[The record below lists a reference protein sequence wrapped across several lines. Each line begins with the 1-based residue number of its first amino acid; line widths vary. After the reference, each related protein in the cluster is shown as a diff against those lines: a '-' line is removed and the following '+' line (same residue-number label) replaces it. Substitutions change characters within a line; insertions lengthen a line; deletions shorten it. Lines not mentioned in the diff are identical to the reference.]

1 MTAASTTQNKEN
13 EKFADLIGPTDPAVD
28 RASREKLIGARVGLL
43 LNSPFFGNMATR
55 LQLTNADD
63 WCSTAATDG
72 RNFYYNSRFVEML
85 KGKELEFLFGH
96 EVLHCCYDHFGRRG
110 DRHPM
115 LWNIADDYAVNSDL
129 IKSKVGTRITTV
141 PCLYDPKFDGMCSEE
156 IYDHLYENAEK
167 IDMNKLIEQMIDEHI
182 DGDGEESEGEN
193 GKGKPK
199 LSKEERDKIREE
211 LKEAMLGAAEQ
222 AGAGNTPAGVK
233 RLIKAFTEP
242 KMNWRELL
250 RQHIESTIKTD
261 FSWMRPS
268 RRGWHMDSVMPGMT
282 NGETTDV
289 VVAIDTSGS
298 ISETMLRDF
307 LSEIKGIMEEFEQ
320 FRIHLFTFDTDVY
333 NPVTYTSETLDNIED
348 YEVNGFGGT
357 DFTAIFNY
365 LKNETMEPQRL
376 VVFTDGY
383 PWGSWGDPDYCDTL
397 WIIHGTREVEAPF
410 GITVYYDDAV
420 KN

>member
-1 MTAASTTQNKEN
+1 MAATGTTQNN
-13 EKFADLIGPTDPAVD
+13 EDKKFDNLIGPTDPAVD
-28 RASREKLIGARVGLL
+28 RASCEKLIGARVGLL

-63 WCSTAATDG
+63 WCPTAATDG

-85 KGKELEFLFGH
+85 KAKELEFLFGH

-110 DRHPM
+110 DRDPQ

-129 IKSKVGTRITTV
+129 IKSKVGVRITTV
-141 PCLYDPKFDGMCSEE
+141 PCLYDPKYEGMCSEE
-156 IYDHLYENAEK
+156 IYDKLYENAEK
-167 IDMNKLIEQMIDEHI
+167 IDINQLLDQMIDEHL
-182 DGDGEESEGEN
+182 DGDSEGED
-193 GKGKPK
+193 GKGNSKPK

-211 LKEAMLGAAEQ
+211 LKEAMLSAAEQ

-233 RLIKAFTEP
+233 RLIKSFTEP

-250 RQHIESTIKTD
+250 RQHIQSTIKTD
-261 FSWMRPS
+261 FSWMRPG
-268 RRGWHMDSVMPGMT
+268 RKTWHMDSVMPGMT

-320 FRIHLFTFDTDVY
+320 FRLHLFTFDTDVY
-333 NPVTYTSETLDNIED
+333 NPVTYSSETLDNVED
-348 YEVNGFGGT
+348 YDIQGYGGT

-365 LKNETMEPQRL
+365 LKREAIEPQRL

-397 WIIHGTREVEAPF
+397 WIVHGTRDVEAPF
-410 GITVYYDDAV
+410 GITVYYDE
-420 KN
+420 N

>member
-1 MTAASTTQNKEN
+1 MAAGTTQNKEDK
-13 EKFADLIGPTDPAVD
+13 KFDNLIGPTDPAVD

-63 WCSTAATDG
+63 WCPTAATDG

-85 KGKELEFLFGH
+85 KAKELEFLFGH

-110 DRHPM
+110 DRDPQ

-129 IKSKVGTRITTV
+129 IKSKVGVRITTV
-141 PCLYDPKFDGMCSEE
+141 PCLYDPKYEGMCSEE
-156 IYDHLYENAEK
+156 IYDKLYENAEK
-167 IDMNKLIEQMIDEHI
+167 IDINQLLDQMIDEHL
-182 DGDGEESEGEN
+182 DGDSEGED
-193 GKGKPK
+193 GKGNSKPK
-199 LSKEERDKIREE
+199 LSKEERDQIREE
-211 LKEAMLGAAEQ
+211 LKEAMLSAAEQ

-233 RLIKAFTEP
+233 RLIKTFTEP

-250 RQHIESTIKTD
+250 RQHIQSTIKTD
-261 FSWMRPS
+261 FSWMRPG
-268 RRGWHMDSVMPGMT
+268 RKTWHMDSVMPGMT

-298 ISETMLRDF
+298 IAESMLRDF
-307 LSEIKGIMEEFEQ
+307 LSEVKGIMEEFEQ
-320 FRIHLFTFDTDVY
+320 FRLHLFTFDTDVY
-333 NPVTYTSETLDNIED
+333 NPVTYSSETLDNVED
-348 YEVNGFGGT
+348 YDIQGYGGT

-365 LKNETMEPQRL
+365 LKKEAIEPQRL

-397 WIIHGTREVEAPF
+397 WIVHGTRDVEAPF
-410 GITVYYDDAV
+410 GITVYYDEH
-420 KN
+420 

>member
-1 MTAASTTQNKEN
+1 MAAGTTQNKEDK
-13 EKFADLIGPTDPAVD
+13 KFDNLIGPTDPAVD

-43 LNSPFFGNMATR
+43 LNSPFFSNMATR

-63 WCSTAATDG
+63 WCPTAATDG

-85 KGKELEFLFGH
+85 KAKELEFLFGH

-110 DRHPM
+110 DRDPQ

-129 IKSKVGTRITTV
+129 IKSKVGVRITTV
-141 PCLYDPKFDGMCSEE
+141 PCLYDPKYEGMCSEE
-156 IYDHLYENAEK
+156 IYDKLYENAEK
-167 IDMNKLIEQMIDEHI
+167 IDINQLLDQMIDEHL
-182 DGDGEESEGEN
+182 DGDSEGED
-193 GKGKPK
+193 GKGNSKPK
-199 LSKEERDKIREE
+199 LSKEERDQIREE
-211 LKEAMLGAAEQ
+211 LKEAMLSAAEQ

-233 RLIKAFTEP
+233 RLIKTFTEP

-250 RQHIESTIKTD
+250 RQHIQSTIKTD
-261 FSWMRPS
+261 FSWMRPG
-268 RRGWHMDSVMPGMT
+268 RKTWHMDSVMPGIT

-298 ISETMLRDF
+298 IAESMLRDF
-307 LSEIKGIMEEFEQ
+307 LSEVKGIMEEFEQ
-320 FRIHLFTFDTDVY
+320 FRLHLFTFDTDVY
-333 NPVTYTSETLDNIED
+333 NPVTYSSETLDNVED
-348 YEVNGFGGT
+348 YDIQGYGGT

-365 LKNETMEPQRL
+365 LKKEAIEPQRL

-397 WIIHGTREVEAPF
+397 CIVHGTRDVEAPF
-410 GITVYYDDAV
+410 GITVYYDEH
-420 KN
+420 

>member
-1 MTAASTTQNKEN
+1 MSAEATTQNKDN
-13 EKFADLIGPTDPAVD
+13 DKFANLIGPTDPSVD

-55 LQLTNADD
+55 LQLKNADD

-85 KGKELEFLFGH
+85 KAKELEFLFGH

-110 DRHPM
+110 DRDPQ

-129 IKSKVGTRITTV
+129 IKSKVGVRITTV

-156 IYDHLYENAEK
+156 IYDKLYENAEK
-167 IDMNKLIEQMIDEHI
+167 ININQLIEQMIDEHL
-182 DGDGEESEGEN
+182 DGDSEGNN
-193 GKGKPK
+193 GEGKGNGKPK
-199 LSKEERDKIREE
+199 LSDEERAKIREE
-211 LKEAMLGAAEQ
+211 LKEAMLSAAEQ
-222 AGAGNTPAGVK
+222 SGAGDLPAGIK
-233 RLIKAFTEP
+233 RMIKNFTEP

-250 RQHIESTIKTD
+250 RQHIESTVKTD
-261 FSWMRPS
+261 FSWMRPG
-268 RRGWHMDSVMPGMT
+268 RKTWHMDSVMPGMV
-282 NGETTDV
+282 NGNTTDV

-298 ISETMLRDF
+298 IAESMLRDF
-307 LSEIKGIMEEFEQ
+307 LGEVKGIMEEFEQ
-320 FRIHLFTFDTDVY
+320 YRVHIFTFDTDVY
-333 NPVTYTSETLDNIED
+333 NPVTYTSENLEDIED
-348 YEVNGFGGT
+348 YDVQGYGGT

-365 LKNETMEPQRL
+365 LKNEAIEPERL

-397 WIIHGTREVEAPF
+397 WIVHGTREVEAPF
-410 GITVYYDDAV
+410 GITVYYDEH
-420 KN
+420 